1 MTLWNIGLES
11 WIIQDGNYPDFRKG
25 QLAEFALFFQLHS
38 LLRQTKSTEPDAML
52 IKESEYTVNAKVA
65 FVGRESWAID
75 FGLLSY
81 NNQPP
86 PKGVKVG
93 DTFSAE
99 IWLGIDYYL
108 YFQALSKIEAMPP
121 MIYTWNIHHIQM
133 QTAPFIKTISTEPGR
148 LFGKEIFIRDASKLA
163 YKEITATDARNDD
176 DGSANYLL
184 NCEETGEMP
193 KRARAV
199 GWG

>member
-1 MTLWNIGLES
+1 MNLWNIGIEA

-25 QLAEFALFFQLHS
+25 QLAEFALFFQPHS
-38 LLRQTKSTEPDAML
+38 LLHASKSKELDAIL
-52 IKESEYTVNAKVA
+52 IKESQYRVNAKVL
-65 FVGRESWAID
+65 FVGRESWVID
-75 FGLLSY
+75 FGLRAF

-108 YFQALSKIEAMPP
+108 YFQALSKIDSVPP
-121 MIYTWNIHHIQM
+121 LIYTWNIQQIQM
-133 QTAPFIKTISTEPGR
+133 QTAPFIKTISTKPGR
-148 LFGKEIFIRDASKLA
+148 LFGKEIFVRDASKLA
-163 YKEITATDARNDD
+163 YKEISATDAKRDD

-184 NCEETGEMP
+184 TCEETGEMP
-193 KRARAV
+193 KRVRAV

>member
-1 MTLWNIGLES
+1 MNLWNIGIEA

-25 QLAEFALFFQLHS
+25 QLAEFALFFQPHS
-38 LLRQTKSTEPDAML
+38 LLRESKSNELDAML
-52 IKESEYTVNAKVA
+52 IKESEYHVNAKVV
-65 FVGRESWAID
+65 FVGRESWVID
-75 FGLLSY
+75 FGLLAF
-81 NNQPP
+81 NNQSP

-108 YFQALSKIEAMPP
+108 YFQALSKIDSIPP
-121 MIYTWNIHHIQM
+121 MIYTWNIQQIQM
-133 QTAPFIKTISTEPGR
+133 QTAPFIKTISSEPGR
-148 LFGKEIFIRDASKLA
+148 LFGKEIFVRDAARLA
-163 YKEITATDARNDD
+163 YKEITATHAKQDD

-184 NCEETGEMP
+184 ACEETGEMP
-193 KRARAV
+193 KRVRAV